1 MMQQSPHDFDKQ
13 KKVSTLLLLL
23 VGYLFLLI
31 FRPYEYWPTLGEW
44 RIERIY
50 MIFFICAA
58 FLSKEKQFVPSLI
71 NGVVVLFSLSLIF
84 CGIFSISLDASWRT
98 IEEYFKYVIFYF
110 MAIISVRD
118 EKDFRFLLFSF
129 IGVMSLYVGK
139 SAWEFFI
146 HGRYVYSMGI
156 KRMVGIDITYGA
168 PNSFSAS
175 ICYSLPLLWA
185 MIQSKPK
192 NFWVQRGLWAYGALA
207 IVAIISTGSRSG
219 MFTAL
224 LFLGLVLMSS
234 GRKVAT
240 ILVIG
245 VLLTLSWDFMSE
257 ELQNRFLST
266 VIADVGPLSARTSAQ
281 GRMEGFLQG
290 MRLFASNP
298 FLGIG
303 PGNFALSWREGMNA
317 HNLYGLV
324 FGELGLAGVLSFGSL
339 VVFMI
344 SINRNICKK
353 VGLISARQH
362 TGVTKKPP
370 VAHNMKSGV
379 VRTRL
384 NFVAASRKE
393 RSPNSADI
401 FSVSDPL
408 LMYSYVAQ
416 GIVYTIIL
424 MLFKGWGDH
433 NLYRY
438 TWLWLAAL
446 TVLGHHFFNQAVKR
460 SEQA

>member
-1 MMQQSPHDFDKQ
+1 MMQQSSRVLDKP

-31 FRPYEYWPTLGEW
+31 FRPYEYWPVLGEW

-50 MIFFICAA
+50 MLFFMCAA
-58 FLSKEKQFVPSLI
+58 FVSREKQFIPSLV
-71 NGVVVLFSLSLIF
+71 NGIVVLFAFSLIF
-84 CGIFSISLDASWRT
+84 CGIFALSIDASWKT
-98 IEEYFKYVIFYF
+98 LEEYFKYIIFYF
-110 MAIISVRD
+110 MAILSVRD
-118 EKDFRFLLFSF
+118 ERDFRFLLFSF
-129 IGVMSLYVGK
+129 VGVMFLYVGK
-139 SAWEFFI
+139 SAWEFFL
-146 HGRYVYSMGI
+146 HGRYVWSMGI
-156 KRMVGIDITYGA
+156 KRMVGIDTSYGA

-175 ICYSLPLLWA
+175 ICFSLPLLWA

-192 NFWVQRGLWAYGALA
+192 NVWVQRGLWAYGVLA

-234 GRKVAT
+234 GRKFAT

-257 ELQNRFLST
+257 DLQNRFLST
-266 VIADVGPLSARTSAQ
+266 VMADVGPLSARTSAE
-281 GRMEGFLQG
+281 GRMEGFRQG
-290 MRLFASNP
+290 MRLFVSNP

-303 PGNFALSWREGMNA
+303 PGNFALGWREGMNA

-339 VVFMI
+339 VVLMI
-344 SINRNICKK
+344 SINRTICKK
-353 VGLISARQH
+353 TEMLSRQRA
-362 TGVTKKPP
+362 GVKKKPP
-370 VAHNMKSGV
+370 LPKNIKPGV
-379 VRTRL
+379 RSRL
-384 NFVAASRKE
+384 NFVPATRKE
-393 RSPNSADI
+393 RNQNSTDL

-416 GIVYTIIL
+416 GIVFTLIL